1 MAKDD
6 GIGGG
11 GAGVEVTDDAEVEE
25 RFFPEPNTEVE
36 EGEETVPKWMEG
48 LDDETREWAE
58 KKGIKDEAALVKSF
72 REAERMGMSAKSELA
87 EERRQREEL
96 EQFLASQQNGAGQ
109 QNGGQSA
116 DDKLLATVAQIGA
129 AYDEGQITAAD
140 AEVLRA
146 QAYREMVR
154 EENESAVS
162 KATAPLA
169 AQQQTDALE
178 RAVFEM
184 SQRYADFEEVSQ
196 DVVSLLNTHPAFKDN
211 PTFRDSAAGIEAAY
225 GMVQSRREQDRAAER
240 EKAQNAETLNVGGRG
255 RQGMSAEEVIKRRIA
270 SAGTRPND
278 GF

>member
-11 GAGVEVTDDAEVEE
+11 GDGPQVVDEAEVEE
-25 RFFPEPNTEVE
+25 RFFPEPNTDV
-36 EGEETVPKWMEG
+36 EGEETIPAWMEG
-48 LDDETREWAE
+48 LDDETREWVSQ
-58 KKGIKDEAALVKSF
+58 KGIKDPAAALKSY
-72 REAERMGMSAKSELA
+72 REAEKLALSSRSELA
-87 EERRQREEL
+87 DERRAREEL
-96 EQFLASQQNGAGQ
+96 EQFLANQPQAVQQQNGRG
-109 QNGGQSA
+109 A
-116 DDKLLATVAQIGA
+116 DDEFLSTIAQIGA
-129 AYDEGQITAAD
+129 AYDEGQIDSAQ
-140 AEVLRA
+140 AEVLRG
-146 QAYREMVR
+146 QAYRQMMTDAIAAET
-154 EENESAVS
+154 A

-178 RAVFEM
+178 RAVFDM

-196 DVVSLLNTHPAFKDN
+196 DVVGLLNTHPAFKDN
-211 PTFRDSAAGIEAAY
+211 PAFRDSPAGIEAAY

-255 RQGMSAEEVIKRRIA
+255 RQGMSAEEVIRRRIA